1 MGGAV
6 PATAPP
12 GGRRLSTD
20 RDPFQ
25 LEIARVALDAAAGHG
40 FALAGGHALMA
51 HGVVVRPTA
60 DVDLFTDLET
70 GVQEAAGPVGE
81 ALRAAGMDVD
91 VTAEES
97 ELDEAIYGLDAAL
110 AEFVLTRGEDTARL
124 QLVYFDRRRDP
135 VPMEVGPV
143 LDLTDVV
150 AGKAAALATRAE
162 LRDFVDIAAILRRF
176 SRAEVLELARQ
187 ADPGL
192 TDEEFADAV
201 ARLDRVDDATF
212 AEIYGLSRAEIRRV
226 RAAFADWPRP

>member
-1 MGGAV
+1 
-6 PATAPP
+6 
-12 GGRRLSTD
+12 
-20 RDPFQ
+20 
-25 LEIARVALDAAAGHG
+25 VALDAAAGHG

-51 HGVVVRPTA
+51 HGIVVRPTA
-60 DVDLFTDLET
+60 DVDLFTDMER
-70 GVQEAAGPVGE
+70 GVQDAAGPVGD

-97 ELDEAIYGLDAAL
+97 ELGDVFYGLDATL

-124 QLVYFDRRRDP
+124 QLVYFDRRQDP

-150 AGKAAALATRAE
+150 AGKAAALANRAE
-162 LRDFVDIAAILRRF
+162 LRDFVDVAAILRRF
-176 SRAEVLELARQ
+176 SRAEVLELARL

-192 TDEEFADAV
+192 TDEEFAEAV
-201 ARLDRVDDATF
+201 ARLDRTSDVAF
-212 AEIYGLSRAEIRRV
+212 REIYGLRPTEIKRV